1 MYTGTLINNLMKT
14 AERVANQAE
23 QQVKE
28 ELHQI
33 FTMQIP
39 TNEGDHA
46 YQGAA

>member
-23 QQVKE
+23 QHIQE
-28 ELHQI
+28 ELHDI
-33 FTMQIP
+33 FAMQIR
-39 TNEGDHA
+39 TNEGNQV